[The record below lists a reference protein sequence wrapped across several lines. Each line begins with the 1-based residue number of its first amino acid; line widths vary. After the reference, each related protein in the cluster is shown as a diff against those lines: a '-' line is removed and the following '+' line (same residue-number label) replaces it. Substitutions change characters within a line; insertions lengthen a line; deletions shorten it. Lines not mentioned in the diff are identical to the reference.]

1 MLRDFCFHLVCTAS
15 LLVWCLSCCFYRL
28 WWRVFLAGTPV
39 VMAVIAENPVTAQA
53 APSQTVSGGDCMLGR
68 KLNDQQSLFCKKKQW
83 VTLFKSN
90 YTGGLWVLLISTLS
104 SK

>member
-1 MLRDFCFHLVCTAS
+1 
-15 LLVWCLSCCFYRL
+15 
-28 WWRVFLAGTPV
+28 
-39 VMAVIAENPVTAQA
+39 MAVIAENPVTAQA

-90 YTGGLWVLLISTLS
+90 YTGGLCVLLISTLS